1 MENRSYTINHE
12 DATVSLYEDSKGVM
26 KELLRL
32 GYRKF
37 ILERDF
43 KGKSMFTA
51 DFSNLGPVMF
61 MSREGRYVRAQISER
76 IIPGDVWV
84 VDPYNEWWWEKR
96 SVRSI
101 TAEEFKDYTPPKVVG
116 PVQVPV
122 LVSSTEDLLEALTR
136 GDSYIKVSSG
146 THLVLT
152 KDMSNYFNIYI
163 DVTLAEVI
171 DPTGLVGLALASWK
185 FLLCAEAMDSWI
197 FSTFKS
203 IVRATFTYS
212 EEQFMASMAE
222 KPTTCSAPVAEE
234 TLMPEGLMFKEY
246 VTVDEH
252 SIALSLR
259 EGHRKLRYR
268 SDSSVFQALPWMSEY
283 TGVCLLIDGYKSI
296 GPAGASLRG
305 WYVAQRSMGG
315 GWTKHDMYRFLDVT
329 DAEYLSVEDFY
340 AEVVPQPG
348 YTPEKPQDASC
359 EPWEPDTDT
368 AAYTEPEADTEPHRP
383 LDVVKEAF
391 AKLEKETLSY
401 GALADRMNQMSEEG
415 LKRHKDCEGQLSAM
429 AIDWKSANKSYRALD
444 EALIKEAAGLRSDMV
459 SDFDHLNGRLG
470 RVEEASVRI
479 NDLSEVV
486 KENGRLL
493 NFSYVL
499 IIVMAF
505 NTILNWLL

>member
-234 TLMPEGLMFKEY
+234 TLMPE
-246 VTVDEH
+246 
-252 SIALSLR
+252 
-259 EGHRKLRYR
+259 
-268 SDSSVFQALPWMSEY
+268 
-283 TGVCLLIDGYKSI
+283 
-296 GPAGASLRG
+296 
-305 WYVAQRSMGG
+305 
-315 GWTKHDMYRFLDVT
+315 
-329 DAEYLSVEDFY
+329 
-340 AEVVPQPG
+340 VVPQPG

-368 AAYTEPEADTEPHRP
+368 VAYSEPEADTEPHRP

-391 AKLEKETLSY
+391 AKLEEETLSY
-401 GALADRMNQMSEEG
+401 GALADRMNQETELSVQRNKSVQKQIRAVEEG
-415 LKRHKDCEGQLSAM
+415 YL
-429 AIDWKSANKSYRALD
+429 SANKSYRDLN
-444 EALIKEAAGLRSDMV
+444 ETFIKESAGFSSEMV
-459 SDFDHLNGRLG
+459 SAFDYLSSK
-470 RVEEASVRI
+470 VEEYSI
-479 NDLSEVV
+479 STDDLSNRVR
-486 KENGRLL
+486 ENERLL
-493 NFSYVL
+493 DFSCVL
-499 IIVMAF
+499 IILMAF
-505 NTILNWLL
+505 NTLLNWLI